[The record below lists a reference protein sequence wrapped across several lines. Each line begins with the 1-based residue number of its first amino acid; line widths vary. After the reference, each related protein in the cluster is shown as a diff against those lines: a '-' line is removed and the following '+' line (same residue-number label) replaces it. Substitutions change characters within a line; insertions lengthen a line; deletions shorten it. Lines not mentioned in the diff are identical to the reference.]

1 MIKKTPHPC
10 TFRIICLSFLLV
22 FSVLSFGQAKPKM
35 TKAERKAML
44 RDTLDGKFDASVM
57 IDNTKGFIPIP
68 IIVTE
73 AAMGGFGGG
82 LAPVYISPQAKPV
95 GDKEYIAPT
104 VTAVF
109 GAYTANKSWFTGL
122 YRKQVISKYGIKYR
136 AFLGYVDYNLAY
148 YKEVE
153 NGDDRK
159 FDFNYKTIPI
169 MVSVSKK
176 TFSDLYAGLEYFN
189 GNMTISP
196 NFADE
201 LPSNITIDDF
211 KKTVASLSGY
221 LDWDR
226 RNTIFTPDK
235 GFRANLAYY
244 VNDDWTGSD
253 YKFEKLEAFVH
264 YFFPITNK
272 WISGLRFEA
281 LQAYGSVPFHQMPY
295 IKMRGI
301 TAYRYQGQ
309 ATLLTETEQRFDLD
323 TRWSVLAY
331 GGLGKVFQKNENFS
345 DAKTVYNYGTGFR
358 YLVARTYGL
367 RAGLD
372 VAKGPDSWGYYIVFG
387 HKWNR

>member
-1 MIKKTPHPC
+1 MIKKTPHSY
-10 TFRIICLSFLLV
+10 TFKIVCLSLSLAFGA
-22 FSVLSFGQAKPKM
+22 LSFGQTEPKM
-35 TKAERKAML
+35 TKGERKAML
-44 RDTLDGKFDASVM
+44 RDTLDGRFDASAM

-73 AAMGGFGGG
+73 AALGGFGGG
-82 LAPVYISPQAKPV
+82 FAPVYISPQKKPI
-95 GDKEYIAPT
+95 GDKDYIAPT
-104 VTAVF
+104 VTAAF
-109 GAYTANKSWFTGL
+109 GAYTVNKSWFTGI
-122 YRKQVISKYGIKYR
+122 YRKQVIAKYGLKYR
-136 AFLGYVDYNLAY
+136 AFLGYVDYNLSY

-169 MVSVSKK
+169 MFSLSKK
-176 TFSDLYAGLEYFN
+176 TFSDLYAGVEYFN

-196 NFADE
+196 NFTDE
-201 LPSNITIDDF
+201 LPPNITTEDF
-211 KKTVASLSGY
+211 KKTVASLGGY

-244 VNDDWTGSD
+244 VNDNWTGSD

-281 LQAYGSVPFHQMPY
+281 LQAYGNVPFHQMPY
-295 IKMRGI
+295 IKLRGI
-301 TAYRYQGQ
+301 NAYRYQGQ
-309 ATLLTETEQRFDLD
+309 ATLLTETEQRFDLN

-345 DAKTVYNYGTGFR
+345 EAKTVYNYGTGFR

>member
-1 MIKKTPHPC
+1 MIKKTPHSYILQL
-10 TFRIICLSFLLV
+10 TIL
-22 FSVLSFGQAKPKM
+22 SVLFAFNALTFGQTKPKIS
-35 TKAERKAML
+35 KEERKTML

-57 IDNTKGFIPIP
+57 IDNAKGFLPIP
-68 IIVTE
+68 FFVTE
-73 AAMGGFGGG
+73 AALGGFGAG
-82 LAPVYISPQAKPV
+82 LAPVYISPQKKAI
-95 GDKEYIAPT
+95 GDKDHIAPT
-104 VTAVF
+104 VTAAF

-122 YRKQVISKYGIKYR
+122 YRKEIIAKYGIKYR
-136 AFLGYVDYNLAY
+136 VFLGYVDYNLTY
-148 YKEVE
+148 YKEFE
-153 NGDDRK
+153 NGTDHE

-169 MVSVSKK
+169 MLSVSRK

-196 NFADE
+196 NFDNE
-201 LPSNITIDDF
+201 LPPNITTDDF
-211 KKTVASLSGY
+211 KKTVASLGGY

-253 YKFEKLEAFVH
+253 YKFEKLETFVH
-264 YFFPITNK
+264 YFFPVNNK

-281 LQAYGSVPFHQMPY
+281 LQAYGDVPFHQMPY
-295 IKMRGI
+295 IKLRGI
-301 TAYRYQGQ
+301 TAYRYQGN

-367 RAGLD
+367 RAGID

>member
-1 MIKKTPHPC
+1 MIKKTPHSF
-10 TFRIICLSFLLV
+10 TLKVICLSFLLA
-22 FSVLSFGQAKPKM
+22 FGTHSFAQNKPKM
-35 TKAERKAML
+35 TKEERKKML

-57 IDNTKGFIPIP
+57 IDNTKGFLPIP
-68 IIVTE
+68 FLVTE
-73 AAMGGFGGG
+73 AALGGFGVG
-82 LAPVYISPQAKPV
+82 LAPVYISPQKRPI
-95 GDKEYIAPT
+95 GDKDYIAPA

-109 GAYTANKSWFTGL
+109 GAYTVNDSWFTGI
-122 YRKQVISKYGIKYR
+122 YRKEVISKYGLKYR
-136 AFLGYVDYNLAY
+136 VFLGYVDYNLAY
-148 YKEVE
+148 YEELE
-153 NGDDRK
+153 NGEDHK

-169 MVSVSKK
+169 MFSLSKK
-176 TFSDLYAGLEYFN
+176 TFSHLYAGLEYFN
-189 GNMTISP
+189 ANMTINP
-196 NFADE
+196 NFDYE
-201 LPSNITIDDF
+201 LPPNVTTDDF
-211 KKTVASLSGY
+211 KKTVASLGGY

-235 GFRANLAYY
+235 GYRANLAYY

-281 LQAYGSVPFHQMPY
+281 LKAYGGVPFHQLPY

-301 TAYRYQGQ
+301 TVYRYQGE
-309 ATLLTETEQRFDLD
+309 ATLVTETEQRFDLNL
-323 TRWSVLAY
+323 RWSVLAY
-331 GGLGKVFQKNENFS
+331 GGLGKVFQKDESFS

-358 YLVARTYGL
+358 YLFARTYGL

>member
-1 MIKKTPHPC
+1 MIKKTPHSC

-159 FDFNYKTIPI
+159 FDFNYKTIPV

-281 LQAYGSVPFHQMPY
+281 LQAYGNVPFHQMPY

-331 GGLGKVFQKNENFS
+331 GGLGKVFQKNENLS

>member
-1 MIKKTPHPC
+1 MIKIPSHSYTLKI
-10 TFRIICLSFLLV
+10 FFLSFLLAYGTHI
-22 FSVLSFGQAKPKM
+22 FAQTKPKM
-35 TKAERKAML
+35 TKEQRKAML
-44 RDTLDGKFDASVM
+44 RDTLDGRFDASVM

-68 IIVTE
+68 LIVTE
-73 AAMGGFGGG
+73 AALGGFGGG
-82 LAPVYISPQAKPV
+82 LAPVYISPQEKPV
-95 GDKEYIAPT
+95 GDKNYIAPT
-104 VTAVF
+104 VTAAF

-122 YRKQVISKYGIKYR
+122 YRKEVINRFGLKYR
-136 AFLGYVDYNLAY
+136 VFLGYVDYNLAY
-148 YKEVE
+148 YKENTSGE
-153 NGDDRK
+153 DQK
-159 FDFNYKTIPI
+159 LDFNYKTIPI
-169 MVSVSKK
+169 MASLSRK
-176 TFSDLYAGLEYFN
+176 TFSDLYAGVEYFN
-189 GNMTISP
+189 ANMTINPSFD
-196 NFADE
+196 NE
-201 LPSNITIDDF
+201 LPPNITVDDF

-253 YKFEKLEAFVH
+253 YKFEKLETFVH
-264 YFFPITNK
+264 YFFPVNHK

-281 LQAYGSVPFHQMPY
+281 LQAYGNVPFHQLPY

-331 GGLGKVFQKNENFS
+331 GGVGKVFQKDENFA

-358 YLVARTYGL
+358 YLIARTYGL